1 MMKLFRKLHLW
12 LSIPFGLIFALTCL
26 TGALLVY
33 EQPLTELANPGRYK
47 VSVPADAKP
56 MPLSELLPLVQAS
69 LPDSVQVAGVTIS
82 PEADRA
88 YQVSLSQPR
97 RATVGVNQYTG
108 EVLGSTSRTPFFS
121 TVFSLHRWIGGS
133 RDSIGKTVVGV
144 STLLMVIVVLTGLL
158 IWIPKSLPSL
168 RNRLSIK
175 LNKGWRRFWFDL
187 HVSGGFYAT
196 LLLLVFALTGL
207 TWSFPWYRS
216 AFYGM
221 LGVEMKA
228 PQHGAKPGAHGPQ
241 GQGRPEGQGRGEGR
255 GREGQGRPEGRDGEG
270 QGRGEGRGFEGQ
282 GRGEGR
288 PQPNQYIS
296 WQRALDA
303 VIAESGNEQKFTVQD
318 GNISAALGG
327 WGNIR
332 AADTYSFDRRGQITG
347 VERYADKDYSSKAG
361 EWIFTLHTGRW
372 GGWFSN
378 LLSFIVCLMG
388 GILPITGY
396 YLWIKRSFGKRR

>member
-1 MMKLFRKLHLW
+1 
-12 LSIPFGLIFALTCL
+12 
-26 TGALLVY
+26 
-33 EQPLTELANPGRYK
+33 
-47 VSVPADAKP
+47 

-270 QGRGEGRGFEGQ
+270 QGRGFEGQDRGFEGQGRSEGRGFEGQ

-347 VERYADKDYSSKAG
+347 ESGRMD
-361 EWIFTLHTGRW
+361 LHAPHGALGRLVLQPPLLHRLPD
-372 GGWFSN
+372 GGHPPN
-378 LLSFIVCLMG
+378 HRLLSLDQTQLRQTEIIRCCRRDIHKHNQHFHSKG
-388 GILPITGY
+388 GRIEVSIRPPFLLYSTSY
-396 YLWIKRSFGKRR
+396 YIP